1 MAVFEK
7 LTCSKCGKDRLPG
20 EYQPSKRSGKGRI
33 CCHCVAERSKIYNQ
47 RSFHRRVS
55 LGSRGLLPGQGN
67 QMTRSER
74 RKARESKQEL
84 SRLSLMLYYAK
95 TPIEKQDWSVIKS
108 GDRLAGVTADI
119 DQALKHLRSAEIA
132 IEEEIQGIDLQL
144 QPE

>member
-1 MAVFEK
+1 
-7 LTCSKCGKDRLPG
+7 
-20 EYQPSKRSGKGRI
+20 
-33 CCHCVAERSKIYNQ
+33 
-47 RSFHRRVS
+47 
-55 LGSRGLLPGQGN
+55 
-67 QMTRSER
+67 MTRSER